1 MSTSTE
7 IKNGSFRIMRDSYDS
22 PLIVSDSTEA
32 EAIEAASDMVCDG
45 FTGVKLSVREDNRWF
60 DIQF

>member
-7 IKNGSFRIMRDSYDS
+7 IKNGSFRIKRDSWES
-22 PLIVSDSTEA
+22 GLIVEDSTEA
-32 EAIEAASDMVCDG
+32 EAIQAASDMVCDG
-45 FTGVKLSVREDNRWF
+45 FTGVQLSVREDNRWF